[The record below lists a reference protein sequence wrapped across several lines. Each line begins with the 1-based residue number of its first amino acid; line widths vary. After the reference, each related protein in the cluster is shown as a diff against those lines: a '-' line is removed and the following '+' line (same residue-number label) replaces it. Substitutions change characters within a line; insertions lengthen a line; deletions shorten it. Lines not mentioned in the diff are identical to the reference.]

1 MRSSA
6 RKASLMK
13 RRSGSMKV
21 MNQSTWIP
29 DFPVCIS
36 FSHSNISL
44 SLQDAKNLAEQLN
57 KIIKDIE
64 NK

>member
-1 MRSSA
+1 
-6 RKASLMK
+6 MK

-44 SLQDAKNLAEQLN
+44 SLQDAKKLANQLN
-57 KIIKDIE
+57 KVIKDIE
-64 NK
+64 KK